1 MYRWHFKFQRC
12 NSAGQYWG
20 NTGWFEIS
28 VIAPN
33 YEEAIQKAMRAT
45 QCDYVH
51 RIESRAEEIQEAE
64 DGK

>member
-12 NSAGQYWG
+12 NGSGQYWG
-20 NTGWFEIS
+20 NSGWFEIS

-33 YEEAIQKAMRAT
+33 YNEAIQKAMSAT

-51 RIESRAEEIQEAE
+51 RIESRAEEIQEVE
-64 DGK
+64 NG